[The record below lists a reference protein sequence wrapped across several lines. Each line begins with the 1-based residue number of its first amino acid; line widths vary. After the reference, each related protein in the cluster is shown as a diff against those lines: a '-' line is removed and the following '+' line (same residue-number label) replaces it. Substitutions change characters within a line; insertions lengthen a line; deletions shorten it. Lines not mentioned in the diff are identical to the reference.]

1 MGKNAISYLKELAEK
16 DGFDVWLSYIIKLV
30 IEKRGIIHENEKN
43 DLADYLLQRKEIPNI
58 ASPSTNFSTKNEKII
73 LKKLEHHSGVNA
85 LSEEQSITFS
95 PEMNIIY
102 GLNGTGKSSYFRIL
116 NNMTG
121 HMKSKNILQNIFS
134 DSPKNINVNIGY
146 SIDDTEKSSAW
157 SNTSTI
163 SDLRSIRVF
172 DTEYTNKYLQKRN
185 ADELLIKPYALSYFS
200 EISELIVKI
209 KELAEEKIKS
219 DEEALPDINLDKVT
233 EDFRDFL
240 KKDRF
245 EEADIKKIKSFESF
259 SLEERSQLENVK
271 KSIENLQKANSA
283 DAIKINKIKLD
294 KLQKIR
300 SEFKNLMILLEKEK
314 KSVDNLVVIR
324 EKLRQEHSI
333 ARQQYELFSEIPGTD
348 SDIWINFIKSGIIYC
363 EEFELED
370 TCPYCHRS
378 YDKKSLE
385 ITKAYSKFI
394 KDTTQTQLDENT
406 TSIKK
411 KILKLQ
417 TISLVDFQS
426 EEIQLSL
433 EQRSELKTLNEQIV
447 KNIEAILSKLREQ
460 NHIEAPEIQD
470 ELLNNLLK
478 EIENTNQLHFELNSE
493 QSRRIESLKKYNQQL
508 MMLEEKESLNSQ
520 FSELSEFVETRNR
533 LFLERKLVSEKN
545 TTKLSNV
552 SRKAHADLLTGDL
565 LKTFEKNLRLLGLN
579 NLSIELQGS
588 NSKGKQQTELILN
601 NHKNIE
607 DILSEGEQ
615 KAAALAL
622 FISEIS
628 LSKNQSTIIFDDP
641 VNSLDHRIMNKF
653 SELLLSLENQIII
666 FTHNKMFLD
675 SFMTSKLGHM
685 CKNTNG
691 GCNKDK
697 GKHVYL
703 YETVSEGKVRKG
715 IIKLKHTENLN
726 TYISD
731 IKQSLTESPLSDN
744 SKQLICGKLRR
755 AVEFAI
761 DEIILNNQIPTKF
774 SNKLNRINWDELK
787 KIENDSK
794 TIETLH
800 DIHGRCSGGALHNGT
815 ENDENPID
823 KEELEEMLQN
833 IQNIQ
838 NIHKMKN
845 R

>member
-1 MGKNAISYLKELAEK
+1 MKNNAIDYLIDLAEK
-16 DGFDVWLSYIIKLV
+16 GDCNAWLSYIIKFF
-30 IEKRGIIHENEKN
+30 IENKGIIDDNVKN
-43 DLADYLLQRKEIPNI
+43 DLADYLLQRKKIPNI
-58 ASPSTNFSTKNEKII
+58 VSPSNNFSTKNEKII
-73 LKKLEHHSGVNA
+73 LTKLEHLSGVNA

-95 PEMNIIY
+95 PAMNIIY

-121 HMKSKNILQNIFS
+121 QMNSKNILQNIFS
-134 DSPKNINVNIGY
+134 DSPKNIDVNIEY
-146 SIDDTEKSSAW
+146 SIDDTQKSSAW

-209 KELAEEKIKS
+209 KELSEEKIKS

-233 EDFRDFL
+233 ENFREFL

-245 EEADIKKIKSFESF
+245 EEVDIKKIKSFESF
-259 SLEERSQLENVK
+259 SSEERSQLENVK

-294 KLQKIR
+294 KLQKIK
-300 SEFKNLMILLEKEK
+300 SEFKSLMILLEKEK
-314 KSVDNLVVIR
+314 KSVDNLVVRR
-324 EKLRQEHSI
+324 EKLGQEHST

-406 TSIKK
+406 ASIKE
-411 KILKLQ
+411 KIIELQ
-417 TISLVDFQS
+417 TISVVDIQS

-433 EQRSELKTLNEQIV
+433 DQKSELITLNEQII
-447 KNIEAILSKLREQ
+447 KNKESLLSKLREQ
-460 NHIEAPEIQD
+460 EPIEAPKIQE
-470 ELLNNLLK
+470 ELLNNLSK
-478 EIENTNQLHFELNSE
+478 EIDDTNQLHIELNSE
-493 QSRRIESLKKYNQQL
+493 QSRRIESLKKYNHQL
-508 MMLEEKESLNSQ
+508 MILEEKESLNSQ
-520 FSELSEFVETRNR
+520 FTKLSKFADITNR
-533 LFLERKLVSEKN
+533 LFQERKLISEIN
-545 TTKLSNV
+545 TSKLSNL
-552 SRKAHADLLTGDL
+552 SKKAHADLLTGDL
-565 LKTFEKNLRLLGLN
+565 LKSFEHNLKSLGLN
-579 NLSIELQGS
+579 NLSIKLQGS
-588 NSKGKQQTELILN
+588 NSRGKQQTELILN
-601 NHKNIE
+601 NNKNIE

-615 KAAALAL
+615 KATALAL
-622 FISEIS
+622 FISEIT
-628 LSKNQSTIIFDDP
+628 LSKNRSTIIFDDP

-685 CKNTNG
+685 CKNING

-715 IIKLKHTENLN
+715 IIKLKQTENLN

-731 IKQSLTESPLSDN
+731 IKHTLTESPLSDN

-761 DEIILNNQIPTKF
+761 DEIILNNQVPTKY
-774 SNKLNRINWDELK
+774 SNKKSRINWDELK
-787 KIENDSK
+787 KIENNSEIID
-794 TIETLH
+794 ILH
-800 DIHGRCSGGALHNGT
+800 AIHGRCSGGALHNGT
-815 ENDENPID
+815 ENEENPID
-823 KEELEEMLQN
+823 KDELITMLQD
-833 IQNIQ
+833 IEDI
-838 NIHKMKN
+838 KN
-845 R
+845 SH

>member
-1 MGKNAISYLKELAEK
+1 MKNNAIDYLIDLAEK
-16 DGFDVWLSYIIKLV
+16 GDCNAWLSYIIKFF
-30 IEKRGIIHENEKN
+30 IENKGIIDDNVKN
-43 DLADYLLQRKEIPNI
+43 DLADYLLQRKKIPNI
-58 ASPSTNFSTKNEKII
+58 VSPSNNFSTKNEKII
-73 LKKLEHHSGVNA
+73 LTKLEHLSGVNA

-95 PEMNIIY
+95 PAMNIIY

-121 HMKSKNILQNIFS
+121 QMNSKNILQNIFS
-134 DSPKNINVNIGY
+134 DSPKNIDVNIEY
-146 SIDDTEKSSAW
+146 SIDDTQKSSAW

-185 ADELLIKPYALSYFS
+185 EDELLIKPYALSYFS

-209 KELAEEKIKS
+209 KELSEEKIKS

-233 EDFRDFL
+233 ENFREFL

-245 EEADIKKIKSFESF
+245 EEVDIKKIKSFESF
-259 SLEERSQLENVK
+259 SSEERSQLENVK

-294 KLQKIR
+294 KLQKIK
-300 SEFKNLMILLEKEK
+300 SEFKSLMILLEKEK
-314 KSVDNLVVIR
+314 KSVDNLVVRR
-324 EKLRQEHSI
+324 EKLRQEHST

-406 TSIKK
+406 ASIKE
-411 KILKLQ
+411 KIIELQ
-417 TISLVDFQS
+417 AISVVDIQS

-433 EQRSELKTLNEQIV
+433 DQKSELITLNEQII
-447 KNIEAILSKLREQ
+447 KNKESLLSKLREQ
-460 NHIEAPEIQD
+460 EPIEAPKIQE
-470 ELLNNLLK
+470 ELLNNLSK
-478 EIENTNQLHFELNSE
+478 EIDDTNQLHIELNSE
-493 QSRRIESLKKYNQQL
+493 QSRRIESLKKYNHQL
-508 MMLEEKESLNSQ
+508 MILEEKESLNSQ
-520 FSELSEFVETRNR
+520 FTKLSKFTDITNR
-533 LFLERKLVSEKN
+533 LFQERKLISEIN
-545 TTKLSNV
+545 TSKLSNL
-552 SRKAHADLLTGDL
+552 SKKAHADLLTGDL
-565 LKTFEKNLRLLGLN
+565 LKSFEHNLKSLGLN
-579 NLSIELQGS
+579 NLSIKLQGS
-588 NSKGKQQTELILN
+588 NSRGKQQTELILN
-601 NHKNIE
+601 NNKNIE

-615 KAAALAL
+615 KATALAL
-622 FISEIS
+622 FISEIT
-628 LSKNQSTIIFDDP
+628 LSKNRSTIIFDDP

-715 IIKLKHTENLN
+715 IIKLKQTENLN

-731 IKQSLTESPLSDN
+731 IKHSLTESPLSDN

-761 DEIILNNQIPTKF
+761 DEIILNNQVPTKY
-774 SNKLNRINWDELK
+774 SNKKSRINWDELK
-787 KIENDSK
+787 KIENNSEIID
-794 TIETLH
+794 ILH
-800 DIHGRCSGGALHNGT
+800 AIHGRCSGGALHNGT
-815 ENDENPID
+815 ENEENPID
-823 KEELEEMLQN
+823 KDELITMLQD
-833 IQNIQ
+833 IEDI
-838 NIHKMKN
+838 KN
-845 R
+845 SH

>member
-1 MGKNAISYLKELAEK
+1 MKNNAIDYLIDLVEK
-16 DGFDVWLSYIIKLV
+16 GDCNAWLSYIIKFF
-30 IEKRGIIHENEKN
+30 IENKGIIDDNVKN
-43 DLADYLLQRKEIPNI
+43 DLADYLLQRKKIPNI
-58 ASPSTNFSTKNEKII
+58 VSPSNNFSTKNEKII
-73 LKKLEHHSGVNA
+73 LTKLEHLSGVNA

-95 PEMNIIY
+95 PAMNIIY

-121 HMKSKNILQNIFS
+121 QMNSKNILQNIFS
-134 DSPKNINVNIGY
+134 DSPKNIDVNIEY
-146 SIDDTEKSSAW
+146 SIDDTQKSSAW

-209 KELAEEKIKS
+209 KELSEEKIKS

-233 EDFRDFL
+233 ENFREFL

-245 EEADIKKIKSFESF
+245 EEVDIKKIKSFESF
-259 SLEERSQLENVK
+259 SSEERSQLENVK

-294 KLQKIR
+294 KLQKIK
-300 SEFKNLMILLEKEK
+300 SEFKSLMILLEKEK
-314 KSVDNLVVIR
+314 KSVDNLVVRR
-324 EKLRQEHSI
+324 EKLRQEHST

-406 TSIKK
+406 ASIKE
-411 KILKLQ
+411 KIIELQ
-417 TISLVDFQS
+417 TISVVDIQS

-433 EQRSELKTLNEQIV
+433 DQKSELITLNEQII
-447 KNIEAILSKLREQ
+447 KNKESLLSKLREQ
-460 NHIEAPEIQD
+460 EPIEAPKIQE
-470 ELLNNLLK
+470 ELLNNLSK
-478 EIENTNQLHFELNSE
+478 EIDDTNQLHIELNSE
-493 QSRRIESLKKYNQQL
+493 QSRRIESLKKYNHQL
-508 MMLEEKESLNSQ
+508 MILEEKESLNSQ
-520 FSELSEFVETRNR
+520 FTKLSKFADITNR
-533 LFLERKLVSEKN
+533 LFQERKLISEIN
-545 TTKLSNV
+545 TSKLSNL
-552 SRKAHADLLTGDL
+552 SKKAHADLLTGDL
-565 LKTFEKNLRLLGLN
+565 LKSFEHNLKSLGLN
-579 NLSIELQGS
+579 NLSIKLQGS
-588 NSKGKQQTELILN
+588 NSRGKQQTELILN
-601 NHKNIE
+601 NNKNIE

-615 KAAALAL
+615 KATALAL
-622 FISEIS
+622 FISEIT
-628 LSKNQSTIIFDDP
+628 LSKNRSTIIFDDP

-685 CKNTNG
+685 CKNING

-715 IIKLKHTENLN
+715 IIKLKQTENLN

-731 IKQSLTESPLSDN
+731 IKHSLTESPLSDN

-761 DEIILNNQIPTKF
+761 DEIILNNQVPTKY
-774 SNKLNRINWDELK
+774 SNKKSRINWDELK
-787 KIENDSK
+787 KIENNSEIID
-794 TIETLH
+794 ILH
-800 DIHGRCSGGALHNGT
+800 AIHGRCSGGALHNGT
-815 ENDENPID
+815 ENEENPID
-823 KEELEEMLQN
+823 KDELITMLQD
-833 IQNIQ
+833 IEDI
-838 NIHKMKN
+838 KN
-845 R
+845 SH

>member
-1 MGKNAISYLKELAEK
+1 MKNNAIDYLIDLAEK
-16 DGFDVWLSYIIKLV
+16 GDCNAWLSYIIKFF
-30 IEKRGIIHENEKN
+30 IENKGIIDDNVKN
-43 DLADYLLQRKEIPNI
+43 DLADYLLQRKKIPNI
-58 ASPSTNFSTKNEKII
+58 VSPSNNFSTKNEKII
-73 LKKLEHHSGVNA
+73 LTKLEHLSGVNA

-95 PEMNIIY
+95 PAMNIIY

-121 HMKSKNILQNIFS
+121 QMNSKNILQNIFS
-134 DSPKNINVNIGY
+134 DSPKNIDVNIEY
-146 SIDDTEKSSAW
+146 SIDDTQKSSAW

-209 KELAEEKIKS
+209 KELSEEKIKS

-233 EDFRDFL
+233 ENFREFL

-245 EEADIKKIKSFESF
+245 EEVDIKKIKSFESF
-259 SLEERSQLENVK
+259 SSEERSQLENVK

-294 KLQKIR
+294 KLQKIK
-300 SEFKNLMILLEKEK
+300 SEFKSLMILLEKEK
-314 KSVDNLVVIR
+314 KSVDNLVVRR
-324 EKLRQEHSI
+324 EKLRQEHST

-406 TSIKK
+406 ASIKE
-411 KILKLQ
+411 KIIELQ
-417 TISLVDFQS
+417 TISVVDIQS

-433 EQRSELKTLNEQIV
+433 DQKSELITLNEQII
-447 KNIEAILSKLREQ
+447 KNKESLLSKLREQ
-460 NHIEAPEIQD
+460 EPIEAPKIQE
-470 ELLNNLLK
+470 ELLNNLSK
-478 EIENTNQLHFELNSE
+478 EIDDTNQLHIELNSE
-493 QSRRIESLKKYNQQL
+493 QSRRIESLKKYNHQL
-508 MMLEEKESLNSQ
+508 MILEEKESLNYQ
-520 FSELSEFVETRNR
+520 FTKLSKFADITNR
-533 LFLERKLVSEKN
+533 LFQERKLISEIN
-545 TTKLSNV
+545 TSKLSNL
-552 SRKAHADLLTGDL
+552 SKKAHADLLTGDL
-565 LKTFEKNLRLLGLN
+565 LKSFEHNLKSLGLN
-579 NLSIELQGS
+579 NLSIKLQGS
-588 NSKGKQQTELILN
+588 NSRGKQQTELILN
-601 NHKNIE
+601 NNKNIE

-615 KAAALAL
+615 KATALAL
-622 FISEIS
+622 FISEIT
-628 LSKNQSTIIFDDP
+628 LSKNRSTIIFDDP

-685 CKNTNG
+685 CKNING

-715 IIKLKHTENLN
+715 IIKLKQTENLN

-731 IKQSLTESPLSDN
+731 IKHSLTESPLSDN

-761 DEIILNNQIPTKF
+761 DEIILNNQVPTKY
-774 SNKLNRINWDELK
+774 SNKKSRINWDELK
-787 KIENDSK
+787 KIENNSEIID
-794 TIETLH
+794 ILH
-800 DIHGRCSGGALHNGT
+800 AIHGRCSGGALHNGT
-815 ENDENPID
+815 ENEENPID
-823 KEELEEMLQN
+823 KDELITMLQD
-833 IQNIQ
+833 IEDI
-838 NIHKMKN
+838 KN
-845 R
+845 SH

>member
-1 MGKNAISYLKELAEK
+1 MKKN
-16 DGFDVWLSYIIKLV
+16 
-30 IEKRGIIHENEKN
+30 
-43 DLADYLLQRKEIPNI
+43 YLLQRKKIPNI
-58 ASPSTNFSTKNEKII
+58 VSPSNNFSTKNEKII
-73 LKKLEHHSGVNA
+73 LTKLEHLSGVNA

-95 PEMNIIY
+95 PAMNIIY

-121 HMKSKNILQNIFS
+121 QMNSKNILQNIFS
-134 DSPKNINVNIGY
+134 DSPKNIDVNIEY
-146 SIDDTEKSSAW
+146 SIDDTQKSSAW

-185 ADELLIKPYALSYFS
+185 EDELLIKPYAFSYFS

-209 KELAEEKIKS
+209 KELSEEKIKS

-233 EDFRDFL
+233 ENFREFL

-245 EEADIKKIKSFESF
+245 EEVDIKKIKSFESF
-259 SLEERSQLENVK
+259 SSEERSQLENVK

-294 KLQKIR
+294 KLQKIK
-300 SEFKNLMILLEKEK
+300 SEFKSLMILLEKEK
-314 KSVDNLVVIR
+314 KSVDNLVVRR
-324 EKLRQEHSI
+324 EKLRQEHST

-406 TSIKK
+406 ASIKE
-411 KILKLQ
+411 KIIELQ
-417 TISLVDFQS
+417 AISVVDIQS

-433 EQRSELKTLNEQIV
+433 DQKSELITLNEQII
-447 KNIEAILSKLREQ
+447 KNKESLLSKLREQ
-460 NHIEAPEIQD
+460 EPIEAPKIQE
-470 ELLNNLLK
+470 ELLNNLSK
-478 EIENTNQLHFELNSE
+478 EIDDTNQLHIELNSE
-493 QSRRIESLKKYNQQL
+493 QSRRIESLKKYNHQL
-508 MMLEEKESLNSQ
+508 MILEEKESLNSQ
-520 FSELSEFVETRNR
+520 FTKLSKFTDITNR
-533 LFLERKLVSEKN
+533 LFQERKLISEIN
-545 TTKLSNV
+545 TSKLSNL
-552 SRKAHADLLTGDL
+552 SKKAHADLLTGDL
-565 LKTFEKNLRLLGLN
+565 LKSFEHNLKSLGLN
-579 NLSIELQGS
+579 NLSIKLQGS
-588 NSKGKQQTELILN
+588 NSRGKQQTELILN
-601 NHKNIE
+601 NNKNIE

-615 KAAALAL
+615 KATALAL
-622 FISEIS
+622 FISEIT
-628 LSKNQSTIIFDDP
+628 LSKNRSTIIFDDP

-715 IIKLKHTENLN
+715 IIKLKQTENLN

-731 IKQSLTESPLSDN
+731 IKHSLTESPLSDN

-761 DEIILNNQIPTKF
+761 DEIILNNQVPTKY
-774 SNKLNRINWDELK
+774 SNKKSRINWDELK
-787 KIENDSK
+787 KIENNSEIID
-794 TIETLH
+794 ILH
-800 DIHGRCSGGALHNGT
+800 AIHGRCSGGALHNGT
-815 ENDENPID
+815 ENEENPID
-823 KEELEEMLQN
+823 KDELITMLQD
-833 IQNIQ
+833 IEDI
-838 NIHKMKN
+838 KN
-845 R
+845 SH

>member
-1 MGKNAISYLKELAEK
+1 MKNNAIDYLIDLAEK
-16 DGFDVWLSYIIKLV
+16 GDCNAWLSYILKFF
-30 IEKRGIIHENEKN
+30 IENKGIIDDNVKN
-43 DLADYLLQRKEIPNI
+43 DLADYLLQRKKIPNI
-58 ASPSTNFSTKNEKII
+58 VSPSNNFSTKNEKII
-73 LKKLEHHSGVNA
+73 LTKLEHLSGVNA

-95 PEMNIIY
+95 PAMNIIY

-121 HMKSKNILQNIFS
+121 QMNSKNILQNIFS
-134 DSPKNINVNIGY
+134 DSPKNIDVNIEY
-146 SIDDTEKSSAW
+146 SIDDTQKSSAW

-209 KELAEEKIKS
+209 KEDKITS

-233 EDFRDFL
+233 ENFREFL

-245 EEADIKKIKSFESF
+245 EEVDIKKIKSFESF
-259 SLEERSQLENVK
+259 SSEERSQLENVK

-294 KLQKIR
+294 KLQKIK
-300 SEFKNLMILLEKEK
+300 SEFKSLMILLEKEK
-314 KSVDNLVVIR
+314 KSVDNLVVRR
-324 EKLRQEHSI
+324 EKLRQEHST

-406 TSIKK
+406 ASIKE
-411 KILKLQ
+411 KIIELQ
-417 TISLVDFQS
+417 AISVVDIQS

-433 EQRSELKTLNEQIV
+433 DQKSELITLNEQII
-447 KNIEAILSKLREQ
+447 KNKESLLSKLREQ
-460 NHIEAPEIQD
+460 EPIEAPKIQE
-470 ELLNNLLK
+470 ELLNNLSK
-478 EIENTNQLHFELNSE
+478 EIDDTNQLHIELNSE
-493 QSRRIESLKKYNQQL
+493 QSRRIESLKKYNHQL
-508 MMLEEKESLNSQ
+508 MILEEKESLNSQ
-520 FSELSEFVETRNR
+520 FTKLSKFADITNR
-533 LFLERKLVSEKN
+533 LFQERKLISEIN
-545 TTKLSNV
+545 TSKLSNL
-552 SRKAHADLLTGDL
+552 SKKAHADLLTGDL
-565 LKTFEKNLRLLGLN
+565 LKSFEHNLKSLGLN
-579 NLSIELQGS
+579 NLSIKLQGS
-588 NSKGKQQTELILN
+588 NSRGKQQTELILN
-601 NHKNIE
+601 NNKNIE

-615 KAAALAL
+615 KATALAL
-622 FISEIS
+622 FISEIT
-628 LSKNQSTIIFDDP
+628 LSKNRSTIIFDDP

-715 IIKLKHTENLN
+715 IIKLKQTENLN

-731 IKQSLTESPLSDN
+731 IKHSLTESPLSDN

-761 DEIILNNQIPTKF
+761 DEIILNNQVPTKY
-774 SNKLNRINWDELK
+774 SNKKSRINWDELK
-787 KIENDSK
+787 KIENNSEIID
-794 TIETLH
+794 ILH
-800 DIHGRCSGGALHNGT
+800 AIHGRCSGGALHNGT
-815 ENDENPID
+815 ENEENPID
-823 KEELEEMLQN
+823 KDELITMLQD
-833 IQNIQ
+833 IEDI
-838 NIHKMKN
+838 KN
-845 R
+845 SH